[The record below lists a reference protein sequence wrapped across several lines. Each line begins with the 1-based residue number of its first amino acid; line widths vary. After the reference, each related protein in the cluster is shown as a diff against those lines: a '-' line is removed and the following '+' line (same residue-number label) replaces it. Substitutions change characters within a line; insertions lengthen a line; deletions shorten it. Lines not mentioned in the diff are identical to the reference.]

1 MRRLRFSAYLGLWI
15 VLVLVLSVSPG
26 LAGRAAFTVRAAT
39 QDTETPTPTDT
50 PTDTPEPTA
59 TPTETATPELTA
71 TPTETPT
78 NTIAPTA
85 TTASAPTATPT
96 RTPTATNTVAPSA
109 TPTRTRTSSPS
120 ATATP
125 LRLPDYVITGI
136 RTDPAIPYLNEPCT
150 VIVNITNKGTAPS
163 YTITW
168 VALFKNSETNP
179 YQQMPVYPIAVNA
192 TQIVSFT
199 LTFASPDQAGYHYL
213 FVKADYTNA
222 LTESNEDN
230 NRDFIYVR
238 VLPPPTATPTPTIT
252 VTPSRTPTPT
262 NTATVTPT
270 RTATRTRTPTATPT
284 MPPTPTSEISPS
296 PTFPLEIPTD
306 TPTPTPTTLA
316 IATATPTR
324 TALRPQGSPTQAAA
338 TATPTPPAGQGEK
351 PWGIISVVVGVFL
364 GLLLVGGGILLLAP
378 RLQASDDSGDFAAP
392 KSPAEGIGQRI
403 AEWLERIGLRK
414 GGSGGDPDNPN
425 ST

>member
-1 MRRLRFSAYLGLWI
+1 MRRLRFSAYLGLWVI
-15 VLVLVLSVSPG
+15 LVLVLSVSPG
-26 LAGRAAFTVRAAT
+26 LASRAAVPVWAAA
-39 QDTETPTPTDT
+39 QDTETPTPTETPTDT
-50 PTDTPEPTA
+50 PTGTPEPTAMPTDTATPEPTA
-59 TPTETATPELTA
+59 TPTET
-71 TPTETPT
+71 PTHT
-78 NTIAPTA
+78 
-85 TTASAPTATPT
+85 SAPTATPTRT

-109 TPTRTRTSSPS
+109 TPTRTRTPSPS
-120 ATATP
+120 ATP

-163 YTITW
+163 YSITW
-168 VALFKNSETNP
+168 VALFKNSETTP

-222 LTESNEDN
+222 LAESNEDN

-252 VTPSRTPTPT
+252 FTPSRTPTPT
-262 NTATVTPT
+262 GTATTTPT
-270 RTATRTRTPTATPT
+270 RTATATPT
-284 MPPTPTSEISPS
+284 LPPTPTWEILPS
-296 PTFPLEIPTD
+296 PTFPLEIPTEI
-306 TPTPTPTTLA
+306 PTPTLTA
-316 IATATPTR
+316 FVVATATPTR
-324 TALRPQGSPTQAAA
+324 TALRPQGSPTQAVP
-338 TATPTPPAGQGEK
+338 TATPTPPAGKGET

-378 RLQASDDSGDFAAP
+378 RLQAKDDIGGP
-392 KSPAEGIGQRI
+392 GNPNPPAGGFGQRV
-403 AEWLERIGLRK
+403 AEWLERLGLRK
-414 GGSGGDPDNPN
+414 GGSGGDPGGQNP
-425 ST
+425 S

>member
-1 MRRLRFSAYLGLWI
+1 MRRLRFSAYLGLW
-15 VLVLVLSVSPG
+15 VAMALVFCISAG
-26 LAGRAAFTVRAAT
+26 LAEGATKPVWAAA
-39 QDTETPTPTDT
+39 QDTETPTPTETPTDT
-50 PTDTPEPTA
+50 PTETPTATPTNTATPEPTA
-59 TPTETATPELTA
+59 TPTATP
-71 TPTETPT
+71 
-78 NTIAPTA
+78 
-85 TTASAPTATPT
+85 
-96 RTPTATNTVAPSA
+96 TNTVAPSPTHTA
-109 TPTRTRTSSPS
+109 APTSTPTRTGTPTVAPTSTPTRTATRTSSPS

-163 YTITW
+163 YVITW

-199 LTFASPDQAGYHYL
+199 LTFASPDQPGYHFL

-238 VLPPPTATPTPTIT
+238 VLPPPTFTPTPTIT
-252 VTPSRTPTPT
+252 FTPTRTSTPT
-262 NTATVTPT
+262 DTPTVTPT
-270 RTATRTRTPTATPT
+270 RTATPTRTPTATP
-284 MPPTPTSEISPS
+284 MMLPTPTSAISPS
-296 PTFPLEIPTD
+296 PTFPFEIPTD
-306 TPTPTPTTLA
+306 TPIPTATVIVLPTE
-316 IATATPTR
+316 TPTR
-324 TALRPQGSPTQAAA
+324 TPLRQQASPTRAAA
-338 TATPTPPAGQGEK
+338 TPTPTPPAGGAET

-378 RLQASDDSGDFAAP
+378 RLQPKDGSGNP
-392 KSPAEGIGQRI
+392 NSPAEGIGQRI
-403 AEWLERIGLRK
+403 AGWLERFGPRK
-414 GGSGGDPDNPN
+414 GGPGDKPGGPNPV
-425 ST
+425 